1 MNPRREKLMKLKLTF
16 PILMAALI
24 ATIACG
30 RLMSHA
36 QATPRRVE
44 VVAKRF
50 EFTPSEITLKKGEP
64 VILVLTSKDVQH
76 GLKLDAFNQVVIA
89 KKGESSQVEFT
100 PGEAGTFVAQCASF
114 CGAGHGSM
122 KLTVHVTE

>member
-1 MNPRREKLMKLKLTF
+1 MKLKLTF
-16 PILMAALI
+16 PILMVALL
-24 ATIACG
+24 ATIAG
-30 RLMSHA
+30 ARLMSHA
-36 QATPRRVE
+36 QATPRRIE
-44 VVAKRF
+44 IVAQRF
-50 EFTPSEITLKKGEP
+50 YFTPSEITLKKGEP

-100 PGEAGTFVAQCASF
+100 PNEAGTFVAQCASF

>member
-1 MNPRREKLMKLKLTF
+1 MKLKLTF
-16 PILMAALI
+16 PILMVALI
-24 ATIACG
+24 GTIACA

-36 QATPRRVE
+36 QATPQRVE

-100 PGEAGTFVAQCASF
+100 PNEAGTFVAQCASF

>member
-1 MNPRREKLMKLKLTF
+1 MKLKLTF
-16 PILMAALI
+16 PFLMVALI
-24 ATIACG
+24 ATIASA

-36 QATPRRVE
+36 QEQPRRIE

-50 EFTPSEITLKKGEP
+50 DFTPSEITLKKGEP

-89 KKGESSQVEFT
+89 KKGQSSQVQFT
-100 PGEAGTFVAQCASF
+100 PSEAGTFVAQCASF
-114 CGAGHGSM
+114 CGAGHGSV

>member
-1 MNPRREKLMKLKLTF
+1 MKQRRKRLMKLNLT
-16 PILMAALI
+16 PRILIVALI
-24 ATIACG
+24 ATIACA

-36 QATPRRVE
+36 QEPPRRVE

-64 VILVLTSKDVQH
+64 VTLVLTSKDVQH
-76 GLKLDAFNQVVIA
+76 GLKLDAFNKVVIA

-100 PGEAGTFVAQCASF
+100 PNEAGTFVAQCASF

>member
-1 MNPRREKLMKLKLTF
+1 MEPRREKPMKLKLTL

-24 ATIACG
+24 ATIACA

-36 QATPRRVE
+36 QATPQRVE

-89 KKGESSQVEFT
+89 KKGESSQVQFT
-100 PGEAGTFVAQCASF
+100 PTEAGTFIAQCASF
-114 CGAGHGSM
+114 CGSGHGSM

>member
-1 MNPRREKLMKLKLTF
+1 MTQRREKLMKLKLTF
-16 PILMAALI
+16 PLLMVALI
-24 ATIACG
+24 ATIACT

-36 QATPRRVE
+36 QEQPRRIE
-44 VVAKRF
+44 IVAKRF
-50 EFTPSEITLKKGEP
+50 DFTPSEITLKKGEP

-89 KKGESSQVEFT
+89 KKGQSSQVQFT
-100 PGEAGTFVAQCASF
+100 PNEVGTFIAQCASF
-114 CGAGHGSM
+114 CGVGHGSM

>member
-1 MNPRREKLMKLKLTF
+1 MKLKLTF
-16 PILMAALI
+16 PILVVALI
-24 ATIACG
+24 AAIACA

-36 QATPRRVE
+36 QATPRRIE
-44 VVAKRF
+44 IVAKRF
-50 EFTPSEITLKKGEP
+50 DFTPSEITLKKGEP

-89 KKGESSQVEFT
+89 KKGESSQVQFT
-100 PGEAGTFVAQCASF
+100 PTEAGTFIAQCASF
-114 CGAGHGSM
+114 CGSGHGSM

>member
-1 MNPRREKLMKLKLTF
+1 MKPRREKLMKLKLTF

-24 ATIACG
+24 ATIACA

-89 KKGESSQVEFT
+89 KKGESSQAQFT
-100 PGEAGTFVAQCASF
+100 PAEVGTFVAQCASF

>member
-1 MNPRREKLMKLKLTF
+1 MKLKLTF
-16 PILMAALI
+16 PILMVALI
-24 ATIACG
+24 ATIACA

-36 QATPRRVE
+36 QAAPQRIE

-50 EFTPSEITLKKGEP
+50 DFTPSEITLKKGEP

-76 GLKLDAFNQVVIA
+76 GLKLDAFNKVVIA

-100 PGEAGTFVAQCASF
+100 PAEAGTFVAQCASF

-122 KLTVHVTE
+122 KLTVQVTE

>member
-1 MNPRREKLMKLKLTF
+1 MKQRREKLMKLNLTSR
-16 PILMAALI
+16 ILIVALF
-24 ATIACG
+24 ATISCA

-36 QATPRRVE
+36 QEPPRRVE

-50 EFTPSEITLKKGEP
+50 DFSPSEITLKKGEP

-114 CGAGHGSM
+114 CGSGHGSM
-122 KLTVHVTE
+122 KLTVHVAE

>member
-1 MNPRREKLMKLKLTF
+1 MKLKLTF
-16 PILMAALI
+16 PILMVALI
-24 ATIACG
+24 ATIACA

-36 QATPRRVE
+36 QESPHRVE

-76 GLKLDAFNQVVIA
+76 GLKLDAFNKVVIA

-100 PGEAGTFVAQCASF
+100 PAEAGTFIAQCASF

-122 KLTVHVTE
+122 KLTVQVTE

>member
-1 MNPRREKLMKLKLTF
+1 MKLKLTF
-16 PILMAALI
+16 PILIIALI
-24 ATIACG
+24 ATITCA

-36 QATPRRVE
+36 QEPPRRVE
-44 VVAKRF
+44 VAAKRF

-89 KKGESSQVEFT
+89 KKGESSQVQFT
-100 PGEAGTFVAQCASF
+100 PAEAGTFIAQCASF
-114 CGAGHGSM
+114 CGSGHGSM